1 MIFALESM
9 SLYNVLPPQLKMCVC
24 RLMAFVK
31 VVKNTSSDLPNEYM
45 YGRAGFLFALLY
57 VNKHVSPRPFSESS
71 IRSVNF

>member
-1 MIFALESM
+1 M
-9 SLYNVLPPQLKMCVC
+9 SLYYVLSTKLKICVC

-31 VVKNTSSDLPNEYM
+31 VVKNTSTDLPNEYM

-57 VNKHVSPRPFSESS
+57 VNKHVSPPPFGKSS